1 MPPQSKS
8 LKKHKKDKKE
18 LKGKG
23 IPRPEKSVDEV
34 LEEILDEPFG
44 VGFETEF
51 NAIKLCLTSD
61 YTQSPKWLDF
71 NYENFENGGAIY
83 RLEDLTLT
91 TEKSKT
97 ENCFD
102 IEAQIGVFKNLSL
115 RGFNE
120 SCQHLKSLLDSI
132 TPITGKD
139 SNAVCKAQMTLSFHI
154 SKYPSIFSFYHRDGQ
169 YYKSLYDGL
178 KENTKELGDTVF
190 GFILYASYYFIKL
203 QKYKRPSLI
212 VKQILLLQK
221 KYQTILA
228 HIAELVAK
236 QKKSHTRER
245 QQFITGFGKEQQML
259 RTQIIE
265 LKKSIQDTAG
275 LFESPQI
282 HQSIFKAMFDLKPR
296 TNIYDLFLELSQDE
310 QVKIMGFNFNI
321 LIDFDKDIIWDMTP
335 MQLFASLNV
344 TPANKIGGME
354 LPLNEIFE
362 FCKKKRKL
370 DLWDQSVKEGGKT
383 YYSNN
388 IVNIGPNGFIAIE
401 FRDFRKVAKL
411 SGYAGD
417 YKDDLTI
424 DEFKERVGAIV
435 ANFLTP
441 FFSVKNSAFKYR
453 KSLKKIPLK
462 SKSKK
467 SKTKEIHKHAKVGQR
482 VGEK

>member
-1 MPPQSKS
+1 MA
-8 LKKHKKDKKE
+8 DRR
-18 LKGKG
+18 
-23 IPRPEKSVDEV
+23 PRSPDRRSRSPYRRPRSPLYENKFGFG
-34 LEEILDEPFG
+34 LEI
-44 VGFETEF
+44 EF
-51 NAIKLCLTSD
+51 NTITWYAETKIPEWVRK
-61 YTQSPKWLDF
+61 KFKDF
-71 NYENFENGGAIY
+71 VDGGAIY
-83 RLEDLTLT
+83 KEDKLQIT
-91 TEKSKT
+91 TEKSQQVDG
-97 ENCFD
+97 FD
-102 IEAQIGVFKNLSL
+102 IEAQMGVFNTFSL
-115 RGFNE
+115 EDFNT
-120 SCQHLKSLLDSI
+120 SCEDLKVLLGDQNDKK
-132 TPITGKD
+132 G
-139 SNAVCKAQMTLSFHI
+139 KAQLTLSFHI
-154 SKYPSIFSFYHRDGQ
+154 SKYPSIFLFYYRDGQ
-169 YYKSLYDGL
+169 YKSLYDGL
-178 KENTKELGDTVF
+178 KENTKKLGDTVF

-212 VKQILLLQK
+212 VKQILSLQIEFQIIQK
-221 KYQTILA
+221 EIN
-228 HIAELVAK
+228 ELVAEQNK
-236 QKKSHTRER
+236 NRTQER
-245 QQFITGFGKEQQML
+245 QPFITRLGQKQQIL
-259 RTQIIE
+259 ITHIKN
-265 LKKSIQDTAG
+265 LKKSIQDRAG

-310 QVKIMGFNFNI
+310 QAKIMGFNFNI

-335 MQLFASLNV
+335 MQLFVSLNV

-362 FCKKKRKL
+362 FCKKKKRL

-388 IVNIGPNGFIAIE
+388 IVDVGPKGFIAIE

-441 FFSVKNSAFKYR
+441 FFSVKKSAFKYR

>member
-1 MPPQSKS
+1 MPHRGKS
-8 LKKHKKDKKE
+8 LKKDKKE

-23 IPRPEKSVDEV
+23 IPRPKKSVDKV
-34 LEEILDEPFG
+34 LKEILDEPFG

-71 NYENFENGGAIY
+71 NYKNFENGGAIY
-83 RLEDLTLT
+83 TFKDLTLT
-91 TEKSKT
+91 TEESKT

-115 RGFNE
+115 PGFNE

-169 YYKSLYDGL
+169 YYKSLYDYL
-178 KENTKELGDTVF
+178 KENTKKLGDTVF

-212 VKQILLLQK
+212 VKQILPLQIEFHK
-221 KYQTILA
+221 IHTHLG
-228 HIAELVAK
+228 ELVAE
-236 QKKSHTRER
+236 QNKSRTQER
-245 QQFITGFGKEQQML
+245 QQFITGLGEKQQML
-259 RTQIIE
+259 RTQITD
-265 LKKSIQDTAG
+265 LKKSIQDRTD
-275 LFESPQI
+275 LFDSPQPQI
-282 HQSIFKAMFDLKPR
+282 RQSIFKAMFDLKPR

-310 QVKIMGFNFNI
+310 QAKIMGFNFNI

-335 MQLFASLNV
+335 MQLVASLNV

-362 FCKKKRKL
+362 FCKKKKRL

-383 YYSNN
+383 YYSKNL
-388 IVNIGPNGFIAIE
+388 VDVGPKGFIAIE

-441 FFSVKNSAFKYR
+441 FFSVKKSAFKYR

-467 SKTKEIHKHAKVGQR
+467 SKTKEIHKHAKMGQR

>member
-1 MPPQSKS
+1 MPHRGKS
-8 LKKHKKDKKE
+8 LKKVKKE

-23 IPRPEKSVDEV
+23 IPRPKKSVDKV
-34 LEEILDEPFG
+34 LKEILDEPFG

-61 YTQSPKWLDF
+61 YRQSPDWLYDL
-71 NYENFENGGAIY
+71 NYENFKNGGAIY
-83 RLEDLTLT
+83 TFRDLTLT
-91 TEKSKT
+91 TEESKT

-115 RGFNE
+115 PGFNE

-154 SKYPSIFSFYHRDGQ
+154 SKYPSIFSFYYRDGQ
-169 YYKSLYDGL
+169 YKSLYDGL

-212 VKQILLLQK
+212 VKQILSLQIEFHK
-221 KYQTILA
+221 IDTHLG
-228 HIAELVAK
+228 ELVAE
-236 QKKSHTRER
+236 QKKSRTRER
-245 QQFITGFGKEQQML
+245 QQFITELGQKQQML
-259 RTQIIE
+259 ITHIKN
-265 LKKSIQDTAG
+265 LKKSIQDKAG

-296 TNIYDLFLELSQDE
+296 TNMYDLFLELSQDE
-310 QVKIMGFNFNI
+310 QAKIMGFNFNI

-335 MQLFASLNV
+335 MELVASLNV

-362 FCKKKRKL
+362 FCKKKKRL
-370 DLWDQSVKEGGKT
+370 DLWDQLVKEGGKT
-383 YYSNN
+383 YYSKNL
-388 IVNIGPNGFIAIE
+388 VDVGPKGFIAIE

-411 SGYAGD
+411 SDYAGD

-424 DEFKERVGAIV
+424 DEFKERVGSIV

-441 FFSVKNSAFKYR
+441 FFSVKKSAFKYR